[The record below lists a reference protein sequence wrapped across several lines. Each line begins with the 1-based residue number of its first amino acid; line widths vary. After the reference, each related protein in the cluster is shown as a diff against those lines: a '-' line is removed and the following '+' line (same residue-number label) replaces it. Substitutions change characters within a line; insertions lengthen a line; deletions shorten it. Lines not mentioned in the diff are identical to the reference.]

1 MAANDPSAL
10 IQPRIIDRDSF
21 GDFAEA
27 LTDKLPTIE
36 RDVARLRREP
46 HNAEI
51 IADLFRAIHNIKGD
65 AAICKVDM
73 GVLLAHP
80 VENLLSRVR
89 GGTLEFSDILA
100 EVVLLTLDRLEMAT
114 EALSHSQPIANLK
127 LDVLANGLN
136 ELSDLQGAAL
146 ERGAERVIE
155 AVTGFRPKLANAQVK
170 PHTATDRKE
179 RAEDLAFF
187 RKLALQ
193 LETHSPHYEGRTGRI
208 VRLALETNAAA
219 GRPVD
224 PVQLEAAVYMH
235 DVGMMFLPEP
245 IWLQAGKLSDGDRA
259 VLRTH
264 PALSAGL
271 LERMQGWEEAARMV
285 AQHHEMPDGG
295 GYPEGRKG
303 KDIAPGAKII
313 AIVDAFEAVTLKQS
327 HRGTNRSLLRA
338 VAEINACDNQF
349 DPEWIG
355 YFNNLIRA
363 MA

>member
-1 MAANDPSAL
+1 MAANDPTAL
-10 IQPRIIDRDSF
+10 TQPRIIDRDSF
-21 GDFAEA
+21 GDFFDS
-27 LTDKLPTIE
+27 LIDKLPTIE

-46 HNAEI
+46 HDTNI
-51 IADLFRAIHNIKGD
+51 IADLFRAMHNIKGD
-65 AAICKVDM
+65 AAICKVEM

-89 GGTLEFSDILA
+89 AGTLEFSDILA
-100 EVVLLTLDRLEMAT
+100 EIILLTLDRLEMAT
-114 EALSHSQPIANLK
+114 EALSRNQPIANLK
-127 LDVLANGLN
+127 LDVLAKGLN
-136 ELSDLQGAAL
+136 ELSDAQGAAL
-146 ERGAERVIE
+146 DRGAEQVIE

-170 PHTATDRKE
+170 PHTTTDRKE

-193 LETHSPHYEGRTGRI
+193 LETHSSHYEGRTGRI

-235 DVGMMFLPEP
+235 DVGMMFLPES
-245 IWLQAGKLSDGDRA
+245 IWLQSGKMNDADRE

-264 PALSAGL
+264 PALAAGIL
-271 LERMQGWEEAARMV
+271 QRMAGWDEAARMV

-295 GYPEGRKG
+295 GYPVGRKA
-303 KDIAPGAKII
+303 KDIVPGAKII

-338 VAEINACDNQF
+338 IAEINACDNQF
-349 DPEWIG
+349 DAAWIG
-355 YFNNLIRA
+355 HFNNVIRA